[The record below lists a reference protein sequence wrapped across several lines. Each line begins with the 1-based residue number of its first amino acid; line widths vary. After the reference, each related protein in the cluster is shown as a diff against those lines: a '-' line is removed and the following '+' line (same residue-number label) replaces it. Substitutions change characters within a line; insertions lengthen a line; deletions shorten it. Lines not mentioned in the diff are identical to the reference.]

1 MGMMY
6 FQVEE
11 DKVEKVSK
19 CLEKG
24 LTYIGKAMSCV
35 EEMMQGG
42 GSMGERDDYDSPYEG
57 GRMGERRWG
66 NQYGGGRMGRRM
78 GGHYG
83 SRDEYPMMYR
93 DPYYE

>member
-1 MGMMY
+1 MMY

-35 EEMMQGG
+35 EEMMNGG
-42 GSMGERDDYDSPYEG
+42 AMGERDDYERPYG
-57 GRMGERRWG
+57 GMSGERRWG
-66 NQYGGGRMGRRM
+66 NQYGGGRMGNRM

-83 SRDEYPMMYR
+83 SREYPMMYR
-93 DPYYE
+93 DPYYD